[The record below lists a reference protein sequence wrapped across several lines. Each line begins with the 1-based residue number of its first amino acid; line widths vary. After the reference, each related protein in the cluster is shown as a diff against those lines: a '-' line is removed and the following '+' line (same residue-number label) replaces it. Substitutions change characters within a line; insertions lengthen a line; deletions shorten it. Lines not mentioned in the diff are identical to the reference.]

1 MWPGPATL
9 KGRWEERRWVELNPP
24 QIIAFFVVNLSRCV
38 MISVWALS
46 KSGLLQTQRQR
57 ERVGGN
63 VVTLYNY
70 NTITPCLVGT
80 ETVCSLPH
88 YRTQRWS
95 SGQIHDTHRPSRCS
109 VSRVKIET
117 KRLLTLMT
125 HHTDLTSHNHWFLEY
140 LDLAKTKQIEY
151 WKYKL

>member
-88 YRTQRWS
+88 Y
-95 SGQIHDTHRPSRCS
+95 GHRDDHQDRYTSASRCS
-109 VSRVKIET
+109 VSRVKIQT

-125 HHTDLTSHNHWFLEY
+125 HHTDLNSHNHWFWEH